1 MDTID
6 QLSIKIPATPG
17 ALGGW
22 LRQAREQKGITQ
34 QDLAMALGVSRKA
47 RLMYV
52 FLRLW
57 PPPATSLDTPPRINP
72 GASRRYFA

>member
-34 QDLAMALGVSRKA
+34 QDLAMALGVSRQAIA
-47 RLMYV
+47 RV
-52 FLRLW
+52 EKGSPDVRLST
-57 PPPATSLDTPPRINP
+57 AL
-72 GASRRYFA
+72 AAARYFA